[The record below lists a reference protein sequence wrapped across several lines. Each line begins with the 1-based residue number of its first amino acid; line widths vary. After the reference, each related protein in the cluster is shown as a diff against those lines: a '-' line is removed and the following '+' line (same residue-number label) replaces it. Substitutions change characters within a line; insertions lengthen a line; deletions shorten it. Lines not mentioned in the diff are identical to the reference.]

1 MLLISGLLV
10 ALAAVLAYANGGN
23 DVAKG
28 IATLVGSGV
37 SSFRLAVLWGT
48 AWTTMGCLVAA
59 FVTQGLVATF
69 SGNGFLDQPIGTPA
83 FLGAVAVGAA
93 AWVLFASKLGLP
105 VSTTHAIAGAL
116 AGAGVVAQGA
126 GALHWSHFGMKVL
139 VPLALSPIVSVALVA
154 AVFPLLSRALARAE
168 TYCLCLERRVV
179 LIDGGALALEATPS
193 SAVVAPQEACAA
205 SATVATRLPVVDAL
219 HWLSAALTSFA
230 RGINDAPKIVALGIA
245 ASLSIG
251 LPGSSTYVL
260 IAMAMGAGSLI
271 AGFRVTDTL
280 ARKVTPMAPA
290 DGFAANLVTSAL
302 VGAASAFALPVSTTH
317 VSSSAIIGV
326 GLHRGSSTV
335 RWETVREIVVAWVL
349 TLPAAALVGAGT
361 FALLRAF
368 RG

>member
-59 FVTQGLVATF
+59 FVTQVLVATF

-219 HWLSAALTSFA
+219 HWL
-230 RGINDAPKIVALGIA
+230 A
-245 ASLSIG
+245 ASLSID

-280 ARKVTPMAPA
+280 SRKVTPMAPA

-302 VGAASAFALPVSTTH
+302 VGTASAFALPVSTTH

-335 RWETVREIVVAWVL
+335 RWETVREIVLAWVL

-361 FALLRAF
+361 FA
-368 RG
+368 